1 MKIIE
6 KNLYSPGWVWHLAHV
21 AASDTQPEPEPTKK
35 MKSLIQIKKVIATNR
50 EAGNYLFENLES
62 CEIGK
67 YNGWIMFGDDDEAF
81 PSQAEWSLIVD

>member
-1 MKIIE
+1 MKII
-6 KNLYSPGWVWHLAHV
+6 LFIPPRISHLAHV

>member
-1 MKIIE
+1 MCGIVFS
-6 KNLYSPGWVWHLAHV
+6 SPRA
-21 AASDTQPEPEPTKK
+21 TPNQPEPTKK

-81 PSQAEWSLIVD
+81 PIQAEWSLIVD